1 MATSQ
6 IIALT
11 GSAQASNAIAST
23 KAKVVASASFYYA
36 VGANPVAGTGFA
48 NTSLAAGPGVTFI
61 NMEGVNNKISVLSA
75 GTAGNVSITAVG
87 TVANPPSSYI
97 SA

>member
-6 IIALT
+6 IIAVT
-11 GSAQASNAIAST
+11 GAAQASNAVPST
-23 KAKVVASASFYYA
+23 KAKVVSSVPFYYA
-36 VGANPVAGTGFA
+36 VGSNPTASTAYA
-48 NTSLAAGPGVTFI
+48 NTRLAIGPGITFI
-61 NMEGVNNKISVLSA
+61 NMEGVNNKISVLAA
-75 GTAGNVSITAVG
+75 GTAGNLSITAVG